1 MAAYTVGFTQHH
13 GKNRRYP
20 KQQDSLWNGLAVM
33 QERDV
38 PADSYLSDQARLVIA
53 VADGVGS
60 SPRAELA
67 SLCVLQAMASEIAA
81 GADFNMRLIRR
92 LHDKLCNAYAKRST
106 FGCATTLA
114 AAELNGNRCVALN
127 VGDSRVYRIGAQGFW
142 QQLSHDHTIINA
154 MIESGEAEA
163 GRDYGQF
170 LHSLDSCLV
179 ADDDYTDFAIHR
191 VETLLQPGDSILLC
205 TDGVH
210 DTLPEAIFHKLF
222 DSVLTPSAQV
232 ERWRQAVL
240 DAGAPD
246 NLSLLLVRASA

>member
-1 MAAYTVGFTQHH
+1 MRYVIGFTQHH

-20 KQQDSLWNGLAVM
+20 KQQDCLWNGQAVF
-33 QERDV
+33 QERDLASNEYH
-38 PADSYLSDQARLVIA
+38 ADLPRLALA

-67 SLCVLQAMASEIAA
+67 SKRVLDLLATAMTN
-81 GADFNMRLIRR
+81 GADFNMRLVRQ
-92 LHDKLCNAYAKRST
+92 LHGGLCDTLAKGRT
-106 FGCATTLA
+106 FGSATTLA
-114 AAELNGNRCVALN
+114 AAELVDGRCVILN
-127 VGDSRVYRIGAQGFW
+127 VGDSRIYHISSAGDW
-142 QQLSHDHTIINA
+142 QQLSRDHTIINA

-163 GRDYGQF
+163 GKDYGQF

-191 VETLLQPGDSILLC
+191 AEVPFLPGDSLLLC

-210 DTLPEAIFHKLF
+210 DTLPEALFHRLF
-222 DSVLTPSAQV
+222 DATLPPMAQV
-232 ERWRQAVL
+232 GRWRQAVL

-246 NLSLLLVRASA
+246 NLSLLLVRRAP

>member
-1 MAAYTVGFTQHH
+1 MAYTVAFTQHH

-20 KQQDSLWNGLAVM
+20 KQQDSLWNGLDVF
-33 QERDV
+33 QERDLT
-38 PADSYLSDQARLVIA
+38 AASYFTDRQRLVVA

-67 SLCVLQAMASEIAA
+67 SRCVLQAMASEIAA
-81 GADFNMRLIRR
+81 GADFNVRLIRR
-92 LHDKLCNAYAKRST
+92 LHDKLCNSYASGRT

-114 AAELNGNRCVALN
+114 AAELSNNRCVILN
-127 VGDSRVYRIGAQGFW
+127 VGDSRVYRICSAGVW

-163 GRDYGQF
+163 GRDYGLF

-179 ADDDYTDFAIHR
+179 ADDGYTDFAIHR
-191 VETLLQPGDSILLC
+191 AEISLQPGDSLLLC

-210 DTLPEAIFHKLF
+210 DTLPEAIFHPLF
-222 DSVLTPSAQV
+222 DSALTPLAQV
-232 ERWRQAVL
+232 DRWRQAVL

-246 NLSLLLVRASA
+246 NLSLLLVRGAE